1 MQNAQEEKRVI
12 SAYMVRRFYGEKFDM
27 GLNKK
32 NLDSPS
38 AERARGAGAD
48 AFDAGKSL

>member
-1 MQNAQEEKRVI
+1 MQNTQEEKRVI
-12 SAYMVRRFYGEKFDM
+12 AAYMVRYFYGEKFDM

-32 NLDSPS
+32 IDSSS
-38 AERARGAGAD
+38 AEGARGAGAE